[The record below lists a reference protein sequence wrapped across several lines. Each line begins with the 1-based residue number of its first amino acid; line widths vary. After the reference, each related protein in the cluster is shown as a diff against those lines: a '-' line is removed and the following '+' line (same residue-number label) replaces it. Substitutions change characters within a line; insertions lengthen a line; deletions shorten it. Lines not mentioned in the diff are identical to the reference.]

1 MDRWYELGQSAA
13 KVALKYRVAHKLG
26 FDEPCDIFQ
35 TVADEKI
42 DLQFVDVPSL
52 EGMFLQESEATRI
65 CVCALR
71 PWGRQRY
78 TTAHELG
85 HCILGH
91 GTQIDTVMDTRGQQP
106 TLPDEEILAEAFAR
120 FLLMPPR
127 AVSRAFGKGQTSDP
141 HEVFKASC
149 WLGVGYGTLVRQ
161 MCSSL
166 RLISGAEQERLLQI
180 VRRDLCRKIAGIPT
194 IKEDVWPLDERWR
207 DRRVHAQIGDV
218 IQGVC
223 AKGST
228 LLAPITSIA
237 NLVECIG
244 TETVPLI
251 AGGEVTISSS
261 LRSFVGF
268 YDYRYL
274 PEG

>member
-1 MDRWYELGQSAA
+1 MDRWYKLGQSGA
-13 KVALKYRVAHKLG
+13 KAALKYRVAQHLG

-35 TVADEKI
+35 TVADGRI

-52 EGMFLQESEATRI
+52 EGMFLQEPEATRI
-65 CVCALR
+65 CVCAQR

-85 HCILGH
+85 HCILEH
-91 GTQIDTVMDTRGQQP
+91 GTQVDMAMDTRDQQP
-106 TLPDEEILAEAFAR
+106 TLSDEEILAEAFAR

-127 AVSRAFGKGQTSDP
+127 AVLKALGKRQVSDP
-141 HEVFKASC
+141 QEVFKASC

-166 RLISGAEQERLLQI
+166 RLISGVEQERLLRI
-180 VRRDLCRKIAGIPT
+180 ERRDLCRKIAGIT
-194 IKEDVWPLDERWR
+194 NLREDVWPLDERWR
-207 DRRVHAQIGDV
+207 DRRVHAQIGDI
-218 IQGVC
+218 IQGVN

-228 LLAPITSIA
+228 LLAPITAIA
-237 NLVECIG
+237 NRVEHVG
-244 TETVPLI
+244 TETLTLI
-251 AGGEVTISSS
+251 AGGDVTISSS
-261 LRSFVGF
+261 QRSFVGF

-274 PEG
+274 PE

>member
-1 MDRWYELGQSAA
+1 MDRWYKLGQSAA
-13 KVALKYRVAHKLG
+13 KAALKYRVTHQLG

-35 TVADEKI
+35 TVADERI

-52 EGMFLQESEATRI
+52 EGMFLQEPEATRI
-65 CVCALR
+65 CVCAHR

-85 HCILGH
+85 HCILKH
-91 GTQIDTVMDTRGQQP
+91 GTQVDMAMDARDQQP
-106 TLPDEEILAEAFAR
+106 TLSDEEILAEAFAR

-127 AVSRAFGKGQTSDP
+127 AVSNAFGKGQTSDP

-180 VRRDLCRKIAGIPT
+180 ERRDLCRQIAGIPDL
-194 IKEDVWPLDERWR
+194 KEDLWLLDERWR
-207 DRRVHAQIGDV
+207 DRRVHAQIGDI
-218 IQGVC
+218 IQGVS

-228 LLAPITSIA
+228 LLAPITPVA
-237 NLVECIG
+237 NRVQHVG
-244 TETVPLI
+244 TETVHLI
-251 AGGEVTISSS
+251 AGGDVAISSS
-261 LRSFVGF
+261 QRSFVGF

-274 PEG
+274 PE